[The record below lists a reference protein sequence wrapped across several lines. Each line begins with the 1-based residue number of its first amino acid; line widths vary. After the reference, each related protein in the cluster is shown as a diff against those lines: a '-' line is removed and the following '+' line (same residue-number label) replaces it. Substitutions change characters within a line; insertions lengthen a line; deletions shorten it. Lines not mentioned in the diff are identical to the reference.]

1 MRMHTG
7 LHRLCA
13 VVTGDVTGGQIGADK
28 GRLDFN
34 LPDTQLDKEAIQAE
48 LNRLIA
54 EDHPVAPRWISDA
67 ELAEQPELVSTMSV
81 KPPSGGGSVG
91 LRDIAGVHL
100 QTCGGTPVTRNSA
113 IGRGRVGQLESTRA
127 HHP

>member
-34 LPDTQLDKEAIQAE
+34 LPDTQLDKDAITAE

-54 EDHPVAPRWISDA
+54 EDRPVAPRWISDA
-67 ELAEQPELVSTMSV
+67 ELAAQPELGRTMSV
-81 KPPSGGGSVG
+81 KPPSGGGQV
-91 LRDIAGVHL
+91 RDRKSPRLTTSPSCAD
-100 QTCGGTPVTRNSA
+100 S
-113 IGRGRVGQLESTRA
+113 
-127 HHP
+127 HH